1 MTSKDNLI
9 SVPAQRYFSE
19 EELCEVV
26 GISSKQFAA
35 WQRERGLIGW
45 GGTHYSRLD
54 VVKVLR
60 LKATFAPYVDAFTHN
75 FEDEAGQPA
84 ADPLEVKQQL
94 CQLLQKIDD
103 VLILSNIDS

>member
-35 WQRERGLIGW
+35 W
-45 GGTHYSRLD
+45 
-54 VVKVLR
+54 
-60 LKATFAPYVDAFTHN
+60 
-75 FEDEAGQPA
+75 
-84 ADPLEVKQQL
+84 
-94 CQLLQKIDD
+94 
-103 VLILSNIDS
+103 